1 MLPRFLSLVTLRRR
15 SAGSSLCSLT
25 SRPNPLPPQPPSG
38 SSGAGEAVPVRGRS
52 RVLRSA
58 PGRKPL
64 RIAAGSGSVSGGGKL
79 GEGEDGGRLG
89 REVVLLRAPQPG
101 LGWAEARTAVGTAL
115 FPLPRPLGPPPLPGA
130 VHRRPGRWPLGS
142 GSRSFRPFPFGRWE
156 AVSPPFRQPPSRRP
170 ALLGNRPVGI
180 SGLSRQSRVIARERC
195 FRREDQLFFSF
206 FSPPASSP
214 AFLET

>member
-38 SSGAGEAVPVRGRS
+38 SSGVGEAVPVRGRS

-79 GEGEDGGRLG
+79 GEGKDGGSLG
-89 REVVLLRAPQPG
+89 REVVPLRAPQPG

-115 FPLPRPLGPPPLPGA
+115 SPLPRPLGPPPLPGA
-130 VHRRPGRWPLGS
+130 VHRRPGRRPLGS
-142 GSRSFRPFPFGRWE
+142 GSRSFRPFPLGRWGGG
-156 AVSPPFRQPPSRRP
+156 VP
-170 ALLGNRPVGI
+170 ALPAAPVAAPSSPCGETGDFGAFPPEQGHLPGKLF
-180 SGLSRQSRVIARERC
+180 SPGRSAFLFSFSPTCFLSR
-195 FRREDQLFFSF
+195 L
-206 FSPPASSP
+206 P
-214 AFLET
+214 